1 MIITDK
7 NRIKEYCNHHRCM
20 ILSKEWDE
28 LWRTSVCVRGILVE
42 NIAEDKI
49 EDKMFGI
56 ETVDKR
62 IEKSS
67 KPLLPYAQYTT
78 YILMLFEMA
87 DENTFRWLY
96 CGNEDPPYAGS
107 EILEDDVLSGVREFY
122 NAIKWQKPSRWG
134 SGFTLYRKGDEKA
147 GMLGLNILVMIG
159 FSVDIKD
166 AKLEDGKR

>member
-87 DENTFRWLY
+87 DENIFRWLY

>member
-1 MIITDK
+1 MIITDE
-7 NRIKEYCNHHRCM
+7 NRIKEYCNHPRCM
-20 ILSKEWDE
+20 ILPEEWDE
-28 LWRTSVCVRGILVE
+28 LWRTSVCVKGILVE

-56 ETVDKR
+56 EPVDER

-87 DENTFRWLY
+87 DENIFRWLY
-96 CGNEDPPYAGS
+96 CGNVDPPYAGS

-122 NAIKWQKPSRWG
+122 NAIKWKRPSRWS
-134 SGFTLYRKGDEKA
+134 SGFSLYRKGNEKA
-147 GMLGLNILVMIG
+147 NMPGLNILVMIG

-166 AKLEDGKR
+166 SK